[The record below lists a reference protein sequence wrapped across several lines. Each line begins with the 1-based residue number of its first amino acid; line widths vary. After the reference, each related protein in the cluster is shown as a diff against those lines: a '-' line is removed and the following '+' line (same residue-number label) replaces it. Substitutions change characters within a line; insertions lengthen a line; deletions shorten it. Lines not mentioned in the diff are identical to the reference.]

1 MAQYFIR
8 HPLQAVVG
16 AILLTLLGILAVIR
30 LPIEE
35 YPNMNQPTVNVT
47 AEYPGADSQVLQDT
61 VAKLI
66 ENEIRG
72 IEGIDSLSS
81 YSDSSGSYQLNVVF
95 DYGINGDIATVNVQN
110 RLQTVLPQLPES
122 VQSQGLQVS
131 RSTKDTIFV
140 MALCSPNGTY
150 DSVYLQN
157 YAKTYFL
164 DQIKRVS
171 GVGGVDEYSEDY
183 AMRIWLQP
191 DKMVA
196 RDLTVNDISAA
207 IEEQNSRPA
216 VGSLGKF
223 PVTDVQEKQLIGR
236 VMNSKKTPADF
247 EKIVLQSDKG
257 GITRLGDV
265 ARISEGPRDT
275 RYLSFVNGQPAAAY
289 GITLADNAN
298 ALETIQKVRE
308 ILEQAEG
315 AFPPDMEC
323 KIVVDRSK
331 YISESMREVS
341 YTFFEALFLVMIIM
355 FLFLQNRG
363 ATIISILTIPVS
375 LITTFIAFKL
385 LGFTLNLLTLFALIL
400 AIGLV
405 VDDAIVVVECVMQE
419 RERGV
424 KDIKEAT
431 RVAMGVVQ
439 KPVIAIAFVLL
450 AVFLPVAFFEGMTG
464 ILYRQFALTIAVSMG
479 ISAVVALSLTPALCV
494 LILPIWNDK
503 VETSKILALFQKY
516 FRICQHKYLKALGWC
531 IRRTKQVLA
540 GLAIMTLATVLCY
553 RWLPTEFIPGEDQGY
568 YMVGL
573 NLTEGTSMNRTS
585 DSIKRLTDAM
595 LQYEALDSIVGV
607 TGADLISDT
616 TKSNSGIMFVA
627 LKDWTERRAL
637 GIDTGDILDAANK
650 AIKSAVPE
658 ANGLVVAPFLSR
670 DISMQIMDVSG
681 HTDEEL
687 NDLATSLYMEAKKH
701 EELEEVEIGFSINTP
716 YVDFTVNEDRAKEL
730 KVNINDIYTTM
741 EAMFGGEEVNDF
753 NRFGQ
758 VYKTVIQ
765 ADLGYR
771 ETEEDLRYLFVRSQD
786 GEMVPISSLVRCT
799 KGVGP
804 AYISRYNGIR
814 SMQVTVTAADGYS
827 SSEAMNALEES
838 ANKVIGT
845 GFRLAW
851 SKDSQQEK
859 KAQSEVIYIL
869 ALGILFVFLCLVA
882 LYESW
887 SLPVAVLLSVPLGI
901 GGTLLGMVTADMP
914 VSIFVQIGILLIVGL
929 TVKNAILIVE
939 YAKTRVDSG
948 MTPLRGVMV
957 AAKLRFRPII
967 MTSFAFVVGCLPLAF
982 ADGAGSVSRCSM
994 GVAVVGGMTVGTILG
1009 VFVIP
1014 LLFMMV
1020 SSIYKGKEI
1029 K

>member
-35 YPNMNQPTVNVT
+35 YPNMNQPTVSVST
-47 AEYPGADSQVLQDT
+47 SYPGADSQVLQDT
-61 VAKLI
+61 VAKII

-81 YSDSSGSYQLNVVF
+81 FSDSSGSYQLNVTF

-110 RLQTVLPQLPES
+110 RLQAILPQLPQA
-122 VQSQGLQVS
+122 VQSEGIQVT
-131 RSTKDTIFV
+131 RNTRDTIFV

-157 YAKTYFL
+157 YAKSYFL
-164 DQIKRVS
+164 DRIKRVS
-171 GVGGVDEYSEDY
+171 GVGGVDEYTEDY

-191 DKMVA
+191 DKMAA
-196 RDLTVNDISAA
+196 RGITVSDVSNA
-207 IEEQNSRPA
+207 IEEQNVRPA
-216 VGSLGKF
+216 VGSLGKL
-223 PVTDVQEKQLIGR
+223 PTTDVQEKQLIGR
-236 VMNSKKTPADF
+236 VMNTKKTPADF
-247 EKIVLQSDKG
+247 EKIILQSENG
-257 GITRLGDV
+257 ATTRLRDV
-265 ARISEGPRDT
+265 ARISEGVRDT
-275 RYLSFVNGQPAAAY
+275 RYLSYVDGQPAAAY

-298 ALETIQKVRE
+298 ALETINKVRD
-308 ILEQAEG
+308 ILEEAEG

-323 KIVVDRSK
+323 RIVVDRTK
-331 YISESMREVS
+331 YISESMQEVS
-341 YTFFEALFLVMIIM
+341 YTFFEALLLVMVIM

-363 ATIISILTIPVS
+363 ATIISIIAIPVS
-375 LITTFIAFKL
+375 LIATFIAFKL

-405 VDDAIVVVECVMQE
+405 VDDAIVVVESVMQE
-419 RERGV
+419 RERGIL
-424 KDIKEAT
+424 DIKEAT
-431 RVAMGVVQ
+431 RAAMGVVQ
-439 KPVIAIAFVLL
+439 KPVVAIAFVLL
-450 AVFLPVAFFEGMTG
+450 AVFLPVAFFDGMTG

-503 VETSKILALFQKY
+503 VENSKILAGFQNY
-516 FRICQHKYLKALGWC
+516 FRSCQQKYLKVLGWC
-531 IRRTKQVLA
+531 IRRTRTILV
-540 GLAIMTLATVLCY
+540 GLAIMTVGIILCY
-553 RWLPTEFIPGEDQGY
+553 RLLPTEYIPGEDQGY
-568 YMVGL
+568 FMVGL
-573 NLTEGTSMNRTS
+573 NLTEGTSMNRTA
-585 DSIKRLTDAM
+585 DAINRLTENM
-595 LQYEALDSIVGV
+595 LQYEAIENIVGIA
-607 TGADLISDT
+607 GSDLLSDT
-616 TKSNSGIMFVA
+616 TKPNAGIMFVA
-627 LKDWTERRAL
+627 LKDWSERKDL
-637 GIDTGDILDAANK
+637 GIAPDDIVDAANE
-650 AIKSAVPE
+650 AIEKAVPE
-658 ANGLVVAPFLSR
+658 AHGLVAAPFLSR

-687 NDLATSLYMEAKKH
+687 NDLATALYLEAQKH
-701 EELEEVEIGFSINTP
+701 EELDEVEIGFSINTP
-716 YVDFTVNEDRAKEL
+716 YADFTVNEDLAKEL
-730 KVNINDIYTTM
+730 KVNISDIYTTM

-753 NRFGQ
+753 TRYGQ

-765 ADLGYR
+765 ADRGYR
-771 ETEEDLRYLFVRSQD
+771 ETEEDLRYLFVRSED
-786 GEMVPISSLVRCT
+786 GEMVPISSLVHSS

-804 AYISRYNGIR
+804 GYISRYNGVR
-814 SMQVTVTAADGYS
+814 SIQVNVTAADGYS
-827 SSEAMNALEES
+827 SGEAMDALEE
-838 ANKVIGT
+838 AAGKVIGT
-845 GFRLAW
+845 GFRMAW
-851 SKDSQQEK
+851 SKDSLQEK
-859 KAQSEVIYIL
+859 KAQREVIYIL

-901 GGTLLGMVTADMP
+901 GGTLLGVAVADKP
-914 VSIFVQIGILLIVGL
+914 ISIFVQIGILLIVGL

-939 YAKTRVDSG
+939 YAKLRVDNG
-948 MTPLRGVMV
+948 MAPLRAVMT

-1014 LLFMMV
+1014 LLFIMISRV
-1020 SSIYKGKEI
+1020 YKGTAQG
-1029 K
+1029 